1 MKLALGS
8 DHTGVRQRKEVAQ
21 LLKNRGLDCD
31 EFGPEEGDSSDY
43 PQVAYEVAQRVSGG
57 SADLGI
63 LICGTGIG
71 MSIAANKVHG
81 IRAAAVHD
89 TYTAQMAR
97 MHNHANILCMGSRT
111 TNDDEMLRIVE
122 TFLDT
127 APEGGRHERRVRRIM
142 QIEEKNRLNGK
153 QAT

>member
-8 DHTGVRQRKEVAQ
+8 DHTGVQQRKKVAQ
-21 LLKNRGLDCD
+21 LLKDRQIDCD

-43 PQVAYEVAQRVSGG
+43 PQVAYEVAREVSGG
-57 SADLGI
+57 GADLGI

-71 MSIAANKVHG
+71 MSIAANKVPK

-89 TYTAQMAR
+89 TYTAKMAR
-97 MHNHANILCMGSRT
+97 MHNHANILCVGSRT
-111 TNDDEMLRIVE
+111 SAGDELLRIVE

-127 APEGGRHERRVRRIM
+127 APEGGRHERRVCQIM
-142 QIEEKNRLNGK
+142 QIEQENRLSGK